1 MAPERKLAEEI
12 KLKFPTKKNIQV
24 LYECHVG
31 EDDSSHDWFEHHVTS
46 EGSACYSP
54 NMPPEWSFCL
64 ATNAW
69 AWVCLNFVFFS

>member
-1 MAPERKLAEEI
+1 M
-12 KLKFPTKKNIQV
+12 V

-31 EDDSSHDWFEHHVTS
+31 EDDSSADWFESHVS
-46 EGSACYSP
+46 NNGSACYSP

-69 AWVCLNFVFFS
+69 AWVRKNKAYVTILFVGKLRV